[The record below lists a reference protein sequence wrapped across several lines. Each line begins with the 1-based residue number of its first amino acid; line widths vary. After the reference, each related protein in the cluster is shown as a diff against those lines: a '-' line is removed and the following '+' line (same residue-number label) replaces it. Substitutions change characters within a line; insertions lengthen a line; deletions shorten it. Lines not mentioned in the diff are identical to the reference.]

1 MLLQVRVLGEF
12 RGAEYGEDDRDP
24 TPDWLGSIQ
33 SSLGGDKE
41 TFETFATCN
50 IGRFP
55 GDYGGTVMED
65 IYGSTLP
72 LVSDHPSARKQ
83 DNNTDGC
90 LRITRSASCST
101 GMATWDKVR
110 VPLP

>member
-1 MLLQVRVLGEF
+1 MLLQFRELGEF
-12 RGAEYGEDDRDP
+12 RDAEYGEDDRDP
-24 TPDWLGSIQ
+24 TPHWLGCIQ

-41 TFETFATCN
+41 AFERFATCN

-55 GDYGGTVMED
+55 GDYGGTIMYD
-65 IYGSTLP
+65 LYGSALRP
-72 LVSDHPSARKQ
+72 VSDHPSTRKQ
-83 DNNTDGC
+83 DNDTFGC
-90 LRITRSASCST
+90 LRITRSVSCST